1 MEYILGIAA
10 SMTIYSDK
18 FAVCDVFIGGD
29 SPCFIVA
36 EIGANHDGD
45 PKRAMELIEMAAA
58 AGADAVKF
66 QTYSASEL
74 VADPDRVLNWGR
86 EGYER
91 EETIGALFDRLA
103 LPREAH
109 KDLFDFAKS
118 KGLVAFSTPFSLDGV
133 DFLNDLNVPLW
144 KVASSDVR
152 DKRLLEYIASKTK
165 PVILSTGKSLLQE
178 TARAIDILRFHK
190 VPFAVLHCLA
200 QYPAPMEEVCLSTI
214 PAFKGIFPDAVIGF
228 SDHTIGI
235 TAALGAVALGAKILE
250 RHVTYDECAEGP
262 DHWFSSPPEEFT
274 QLCQEI
280 RRLEVA
286 MRGVRTGILPSEA
299 REREVSVRSLVLR
312 VGLKAGDC
320 IRHEHLEA
328 KRPGYGI
335 DPFDADKIIGMMVP
349 RDLPG
354 GSVLTWEALKP

>member
-1 MEYILGIAA
+1 LDSVLGIQT
-10 SMTIYSDK
+10 SLSQSFNVEDRP
-18 FAVCDVFIGGD
+18 VGGQA
-29 SPCFIVA
+29 PCFIVA

-45 PKRAMELIEMAAA
+45 PTRAMELIEMAAS

-66 QTYSASEL
+66 QTYTASEL
-74 VADPDRVLNWGR
+74 VADPDRVLSWGR

-91 EETIGALFDRLA
+91 QDTIGALFDRVS
-103 LPREAH
+103 LPRQAH
-109 KDLFDFAKS
+109 KDLFDFAKT

-133 DFLNDLNVPLW
+133 DFLNSLNVPLW

-152 DKRLLEYIASKTK
+152 DKRLLEYISSKAK

-178 TARAIDILRFHK
+178 TARAVDILRSHSI
-190 VPFAVLHCLA
+190 PFAVLHCLA
-200 QYPAPMEEVCLSTI
+200 QYPAPMEEVSLSTI
-214 PAFKGIFPDAVIGF
+214 PAFQGIFPDAVVGF

-250 RHVTYDECAEGP
+250 RHVTYDVGAEGP
-262 DHWFSSPPEEFT
+262 DHWFSSPPSEFA
-274 QLCQEI
+274 QLCQEV

-299 REREVSVRSLVLR
+299 REREVSVKSLILR
-312 VGLKAGDC
+312 VGLKAGDF
-320 IRHEHLEA
+320 IRPEHLEA

-335 DPFDADKIIGMMVP
+335 DPFDEDKVIGMIVH
-349 RDLPG
+349 RDLPS